1 MQRLQIG
8 RRLAANAGTATVPAL
23 RKGKSRAAQKRSEII
38 FLFLPPN
45 VTHGDLYGGH
55 AKGDYP
61 QIFQTTATDHNMVG
75 SQSSNGNSQ
84 RCVQYGSKMS

>member
-45 VTHGDLYGGH
+45 VTMVV
-55 AKGDYP
+55 
-61 QIFQTTATDHNMVG
+61 FMATR
-75 SQSSNGNSQ
+75 Q
-84 RCVQYGSKMS
+84 RGLPTNFPNDRD